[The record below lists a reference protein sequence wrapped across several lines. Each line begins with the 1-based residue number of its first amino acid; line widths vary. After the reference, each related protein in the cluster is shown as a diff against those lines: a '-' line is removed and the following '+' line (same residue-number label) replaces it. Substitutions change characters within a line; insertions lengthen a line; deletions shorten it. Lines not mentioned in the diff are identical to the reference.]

1 MIESR
6 LGYSTITECVYW
18 GKVNTET
25 HQWLGKKKD
34 VTDNFLNVLLDGYLP
49 ENSHRGI
56 EVNGKSKYDLFNISH
71 TREGFNKAIAY
82 LNKEI
87 SALSE

>member
-1 MIESR
+1 
-6 LGYSTITECVYW
+6 
-18 GKVNTET
+18 
-25 HQWLGKKKD
+25 
-34 VTDNFLNVLLDGYLP
+34 LNVLLDGYLP

-87 SALSE
+87 FALSE